1 MADVLFVAVIIA
13 FFGLCLGLVKLCDR
27 LIGPDEVPSSDTA
40 PRDERV
46 AAGPEVAEAV
56 EGCRCTSTRSSGWC
70 WRS

>member
-40 PRDERV
+40 PRDERP
-46 AAGPEVAEAV
+46 AARPAGAEAL
-56 EGCRCTSTRSSGWC
+56 EAAR
-70 WRS
+70 